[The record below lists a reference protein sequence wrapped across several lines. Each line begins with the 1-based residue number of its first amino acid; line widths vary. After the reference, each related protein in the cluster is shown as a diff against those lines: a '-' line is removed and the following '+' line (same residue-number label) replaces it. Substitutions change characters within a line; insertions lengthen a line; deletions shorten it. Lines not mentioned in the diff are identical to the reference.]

1 MNPIS
6 VSAINAQLKALIDA
20 TFVSVAIEGEIS
32 NYTAHSIGHIYFSLK
47 DEESSIKCV
56 MFKGNTKS
64 LKFELQNGQKVV
76 VYGSVGVYQKGGYYQ
91 IVCTRIVP
99 SGEGELALAYE
110 QLKSKLE
117 SKGYFA
123 NKKPIPPFPK
133 RIALLTSSSGAALQD
148 MLRVASSRWN
158 LIRFVVIDTLVQGV
172 DASVN
177 IAKNIAYADS
187 FFGTKDAFDII
198 ILARGGGSKEDLWAF
213 NEEIVAD
220 AIFSAKTPII
230 SAIGHEIDFVI
241 SDFVADLR
249 APTPSACM
257 EMILPDSKE
266 WLLRLG
272 EIADSFDSLM
282 SAMLSYKQQLLQDL
296 QKFYANVSYESKIQN
311 MTKNLQE
318 QSALLQM
325 AMHNLLE
332 KKSQEIQPALFHTH
346 FGFYLESKRLKLES
360 LSKQLCVLNP
370 KSKILNGYAQVS
382 KDNKIARLADLK
394 SGDCFELYD
403 GEITLNAEVKRIF
416 NLFKL

>member
-20 TFVSVAIEGEIS
+20 TFISVAVEGEVS
-32 NYTAHSIGHIYFSLK
+32 NCTLHSTGHIYFSLK
-47 DEESSIKCV
+47 DEESVIKCV
-56 MFKGNTKS
+56 MFKGNTKA

-91 IVCTRIVP
+91 IICNKILP
-99 SGEGELALAYE
+99 SGEGELTLAYE
-110 QLKSKLE
+110 QLKAKLE
-117 SKGYFA
+117 SKGYFE
-123 NKKPIPPFPK
+123 NKKPIPLFPK

-158 LIRFVVIDTLVQGV
+158 LVNFVVIDTLVQGV
-172 DASVN
+172 DASAN
-177 IAKNIAYADS
+177 IVKNISYADS
-187 FFGTKDAFDII
+187 FFDTKDAFDII

-266 WLLRLG
+266 WLLRLA
-272 EIADSFDSLM
+272 EITDSFNHQI
-282 SAMLSYKQQLLQDL
+282 LSILSSKQAIISDL
-296 QKFYANVSYESKIQN
+296 QKFYKSVSYESKIQN
-311 MTKNLQE
+311 MTNALNE
-318 QSALLQM
+318 QYAFLHA
-325 AMHNLLE
+325 AMSNVLE
-332 KKSQEIQPALFHTH
+332 KKQSHLQPYSLHTQ

-360 LSKQLCVLNP
+360 LHKQLQALNP
-370 KSKILNGYAQVS
+370 KSKILNGYAQIS
-382 KDNKIARLADLK
+382 KDNKVTPLADLK
-394 SGDCFELYD
+394 QGDKFELCD
-403 GEITLNAEVKRIF
+403 GEVTLSAKVEK
-416 NLFKL
+416 